1 MRNSGVE
8 DTEDILLRMSSIG
21 SIISRGTP
29 AQQKDA
35 LRALFERIDVDSEGK
50 IVRLAPRTW
59 AKPLF
64 GCLANE
70 NPAVEAGSV
79 SSRVH
84 DMPPR
89 GFEPLHQA

>member
-1 MRNSGVE
+1 
-8 DTEDILLRMSSIG
+8 MSNIG
-21 SIISRGTP
+21 SIVSRGRS

-64 GCLANE
+64 GCLTKE
-70 NPAVEAGSV
+70 DPAVTAGSN
-79 SSRVH
+79 SSWVH

-89 GFEPLHQA
+89 GYELIPCIRWRSNWRSVMP